1 MMFILEFR
9 KQEEEA
15 MAEAQTEE
23 MTGQTVITGYKTSV
37 SRQELVEAN
46 YNLNNFI
53 VQESPASYGDSFYE
67 PAVRIL
73 HKIYEEQKQCT
84 RQ

>member
-1 MMFILEFR
+1 
-9 KQEEEA
+9 
-15 MAEAQTEE
+15 MAATLDVE
-23 MTGQTVITGYKTSV
+23 MTGEATMTSYKTSV
-37 SRQELVEAN
+37 SRQDLIDAN
-46 YNLNNFI
+46 YDVNRFI
-53 VQESPASYGDSFYE
+53 IQESPASYGDSFYE

>member
-1 MMFILEFR
+1 
-9 KQEEEA
+9 

-37 SRQELVEAN
+37 SRQDLIDAN
-46 YNLNNFI
+46 YDLNRFI
-53 VQESPASYGDSFYE
+53 IQESPASYGDSFYE

>member
-1 MMFILEFR
+1 
-9 KQEEEA
+9 
-15 MAEAQTEE
+15 MAATLDVE
-23 MTGQTVITGYKTSV
+23 MTGEATMTSYKTSV
-37 SRQELVEAN
+37 SSQDLIEAN
-46 YNLNNFI
+46 YDVNSFI
-53 VQESPASYGDSFYE
+53 IQESPASYGDSFYE

>member
-1 MMFILEFR
+1 
-9 KQEEEA
+9 
-15 MAEAQTEE
+15 MAEE
-23 MTGQTVITGYKTSV
+23 MSLQTVITGYKTSV
-37 SRQELVEAN
+37 SRQDLIDAN
-46 YNLNNFI
+46 YDVNRFI
-53 VQESPASYGDSFYE
+53 IQESPASYGDSFYE

>member
-1 MMFILEFR
+1 
-9 KQEEEA
+9 
-15 MAEAQTEE
+15 MAEE
-23 MTGQTVITGYKTSV
+23 MSMQTVITGYKTSV
-37 SRQELVEAN
+37 SRQDLIDAN
-46 YNLNNFI
+46 YDVNRFI
-53 VQESPASYGDSFYE
+53 IQESPASYGDSFYE

>member
-1 MMFILEFR
+1 MI
-9 KQEEEA
+9 QEQGEEA

-23 MTGQTVITGYKTSV
+23 MTGETVITAYKTSV

-46 YNLNNFI
+46 YDVNSFI
-53 VQESPASYGDSFYE
+53 IQESPASYGDSFYE

-73 HKIYEEQKQCT
+73 HKIYEDQQQGIKQ
-84 RQ
+84 

>member
-1 MMFILEFR
+1 
-9 KQEEEA
+9 
-15 MAEAQTEE
+15 MAEE
-23 MTGQTVITGYKTSV
+23 MSLQTVIKGYKTSV
-37 SRQELVEAN
+37 SRQELIEAN

-67 PAVRIL
+67 PAVKIL

>member
-1 MMFILEFR
+1 
-9 KQEEEA
+9 
-15 MAEAQTEE
+15 MAEE
-23 MTGQTVITGYKTSV
+23 MTMQTVITGYKTSI
-37 SRQELVEAN
+37 SRQDLIDAN
-46 YNLNNFI
+46 YDLNSFI
-53 VQESPASYGDSFYE
+53 IQESPASYGDSFYE

>member
-1 MMFILEFR
+1 
-9 KQEEEA
+9 
-15 MAEAQTEE
+15 MAEE
-23 MTGQTVITGYKTSV
+23 MSLQTVITGYKASV
-37 SRQELVEAN
+37 SRQELIEAN

-73 HKIYEEQKQCT
+73 HKIYEEQKQYT

>member
-1 MMFILEFR
+1 MI
-9 KQEEEA
+9 QEQGEEA

>member
-1 MMFILEFR
+1 
-9 KQEEEA
+9 
-15 MAEAQTEE
+15 MASAQNEE
-23 MTGQTVITGYKTSV
+23 MVEQATMTSYRKSI
-37 SRQELVEAN
+37 SRQNLKEAN
-46 YNLNNFI
+46 YDVNNFI
-53 VQESPASYGDSFYE
+53 IQESPASYGDSFYE

>member
-1 MMFILEFR
+1 
-9 KQEEEA
+9 

-23 MTGQTVITGYKTSV
+23 MTDQAVITAYKTSV
-37 SRQELVEAN
+37 SRQELIEAT

>member
-1 MMFILEFR
+1 
-9 KQEEEA
+9 
-15 MAEAQTEE
+15 MAEAQAEE
-23 MTGQTVITGYKTSV
+23 MTGQNVITAYKTSV

-73 HKIYEEQKQCT
+73 HKIYEEQKQYT

>member
-1 MMFILEFR
+1 
-9 KQEEEA
+9 
-15 MAEAQTEE
+15 MAEAQAEE
-23 MTGQTVITGYKTSV
+23 MTGQNVITAYKTSV
-37 SRQELVEAN
+37 SRQDLVEAN
-46 YNLNNFI
+46 YDVNSFI
-53 VQESPASYGDSFYE
+53 IQESPVSYGDSFYE

>member
-1 MMFILEFR
+1 
-9 KQEEEA
+9 

-23 MTGQTVITGYKTSV
+23 MTGQNIITAYKTSV

-46 YNLNNFI
+46 YDVNSFI
-53 VQESPASYGDSFYE
+53 IQESPASYGDSFYE

-73 HKIYEEQKQCT
+73 HKIYEDQQQGIKQ
-84 RQ
+84 

>member
-1 MMFILEFR
+1 
-9 KQEEEA
+9 
-15 MAEAQTEE
+15 MAEAQAEE
-23 MTGQTVITGYKTSV
+23 MTGQNVITACKTSV
-37 SRQELVEAN
+37 SRQDLVEAN
-46 YNLNNFI
+46 YDVNSFI
-53 VQESPASYGDSFYE
+53 IQESPVSYGDSFYE

>member
-1 MMFILEFR
+1 
-9 KQEEEA
+9 
-15 MAEAQTEE
+15 MAAVQNEE
-23 MTGQTVITGYKTSV
+23 MIGPPSITSYRTSI
-37 SRQELVEAN
+37 SRQNLKEAN
-46 YNLNNFI
+46 YEGKNYI
-53 VQESPASYGDSFYE
+53 IQEAPASYGDSFYE

>member
-1 MMFILEFR
+1 
-9 KQEEEA
+9 
-15 MAEAQTEE
+15 MAATLDVE
-23 MTGQTVITGYKTSV
+23 MTVEATMTSYMASV
-37 SRQELVEAN
+37 SRQELIEAN

>member
-1 MMFILEFR
+1 
-9 KQEEEA
+9 
-15 MAEAQTEE
+15 MAEE
-23 MTGQTVITGYKTSV
+23 MAMQTVITGYKTSI
-37 SRQELVEAN
+37 SRQDLIDAN
-46 YNLNNFI
+46 YDLNSFI
-53 VQESPASYGDSFYE
+53 IQESPASYGDSFYE

>member
-73 HKIYEEQKQCT
+73 HKIYEDQQQGIKQ
-84 RQ
+84 

>member
-1 MMFILEFR
+1 
-9 KQEEEA
+9 
-15 MAEAQTEE
+15 MAAAQNEE
-23 MTGQTVITGYKTSV
+23 MVEQATMTSYKASV
-37 SRQELVEAN
+37 SRQELIEAN

-53 VQESPASYGDSFYE
+53 VKESPASYGDSFYE

-73 HKIYEEQKQCT
+73 HKIYEEQKQCP

>member
-73 HKIYEEQKQCT
+73 HKIYEEQKQYT

>member
-1 MMFILEFR
+1 
-9 KQEEEA
+9 
-15 MAEAQTEE
+15 MAEAQAEE
-23 MTGQTVITGYKTSV
+23 MTDQNVITAYKTSV
-37 SRQELVEAN
+37 SRQDLVEAN
-46 YNLNNFI
+46 YDVNSFI
-53 VQESPASYGDSFYE
+53 IQESPVSYGDSFYE

>member
-1 MMFILEFR
+1 
-9 KQEEEA
+9 

>member
-1 MMFILEFR
+1 MI
-9 KQEEEA
+9 QEQGEEA

-23 MTGQTVITGYKTSV
+23 MTGQNIITAYKTSV

-46 YNLNNFI
+46 YDVNSFI
-53 VQESPASYGDSFYE
+53 IQESPASYGDSFYE

-73 HKIYEEQKQCT
+73 HKIYEDQQQGIKQ
-84 RQ
+84 

>member
-73 HKIYEEQKQCT
+73 HKIYEEQKQCP

>member
-37 SRQELVEAN
+37 SRQDLIDAN
-46 YNLNNFI
+46 YDVNRFI
-53 VQESPASYGDSFYE
+53 IQESPASYGDSFYE

-73 HKIYEEQKQCT
+73 HKIYEDQQQGIKQ
-84 RQ
+84 

>member
-1 MMFILEFR
+1 
-9 KQEEEA
+9 

-23 MTGQTVITGYKTSV
+23 MTDQTVITGYKTSV
-37 SRQELVEAN
+37 SRQELIDAN
-46 YNLNNFI
+46 YDVNRFI
-53 VQESPASYGDSFYE
+53 IQESPASYGDSFYE

-73 HKIYEEQKQCT
+73 HKIYEDQKQST